1 MRERV
6 EASGG
11 TIKVESAKG
20 QGVQIVIILPLT
32 EKKEIS

>member
-20 QGVQIVIILPLT
+20 HGVQIVIILPST